1 MYPSGHVGERC
12 QRFGGIKQLRRSLSI
27 LRCSLPIS
35 SGTSR
40 FAKRL
45 LPRHRPIEVIIN
57 KNTEIHSSAELG
69 SDVRV
74 GPFTSIGSDVQI
86 GDRTEIGPNV
96 HIESGTV
103 IGADCRIFHGASI
116 GSDPQVMGVR
126 DVPSSVEIGDGTTV
140 REFVTIHRSASE
152 NKKTVVGSECLLMDY
167 VHVAHDCVIGNEVV
181 IVNGTQ
187 LSGHV
192 IVEERAFV
200 SGMVGVHQFV
210 RLGKLSMTGGMSR
223 IVQDILPFCTVEGDP
238 ARLIGTNAVGLKRA
252 GLAPAVRAGLKKA
265 VRFLMQDDL
274 NTTQSIEKI
283 DGEIEMFDEIRYLIN
298 FISDSDR
305 GIVK

>member
-1 MYPSGHVGERC
+1 M
-12 QRFGGIKQLRRSLSI
+12 
-27 LRCSLPIS
+27 
-35 SGTSR
+35 
-40 FAKRL
+40 
-45 LPRHRPIEVIIN
+45 IIN
-57 KNTEIHSSAELG
+57 KNAEIHPSAELG
-69 SDVRV
+69 SDIRV
-74 GPFTSIGSDVQI
+74 GPFTSIGSDVRI

-96 HIESGTV
+96 HIGSGTV
-103 IGADCRIFHGASI
+103 IGAGCRIFHGASI

-126 DVPSSVEIGDGTTV
+126 DIPSSVEIGDGTTV

-283 DGEIEMFDEIRYLIN
+283 DGEIEMSDEIRYLIS
-298 FISDSDR
+298 FINDSDR